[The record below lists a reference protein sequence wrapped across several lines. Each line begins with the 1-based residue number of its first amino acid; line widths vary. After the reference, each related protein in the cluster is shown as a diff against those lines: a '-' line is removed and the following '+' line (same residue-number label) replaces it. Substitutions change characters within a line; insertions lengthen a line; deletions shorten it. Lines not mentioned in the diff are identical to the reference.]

1 MHAMEEA
8 ESRLTSLLSVCEHE
22 MASLEALE
30 DTRLEALLRQAL
42 LRGMERFR
50 AELVATLAALRSPPE
65 EDASQ
70 RS

>member
-1 MHAMEEA
+1 MQAMEEA

-30 DTRLEALLRQAL
+30 DPRVKGLLSE
-42 LRGMERFR
+42 MERFR
-50 AELVATLAALRSPPE
+50 AELVATLAALRSRPD
-65 EDASQ
+65 EDASE